1 MLGSIFS
8 LVGTSLIII
17 LSFKLT
23 ILSRITDIAGVLG
36 RVKAGDLTAR
46 TSRGI
51 SEDEIGDLQL
61 GVNTMVSALEQRI
74 EERKA
79 AEETLKEYS
88 ERLEDMVKERTQE
101 LQDAQQELV
110 RKEELAT
117 LGQLAGG
124 VAHELR
130 NPLGAVKNAAYFLN
144 MVLEEPDPDVKTAL
158 EIMDKEIGTSEKII
172 SSLLDFAHSKPP
184 FQRQVDVK
192 HLVHEALSRAAVPDN
207 VAVTTQLDEAL
218 PTILADPDQLGQVF
232 DNIILNAIQAMTLP
246 SPPSTSSGRPPSTS
260 SGRPPSTSSGR
271 GTGTPEGGQLNIQT
285 LTSSVEPSLVS
296 SSKWVAVSFSDT
308 GVGIPPENLDKLF
321 EPLFTTKAKGIGL
334 GLALVKGLVEGHGG
348 RIEIKSV
355 QGQGST
361 FTVKLPKGATGGK
374 AA

>member
-1 MLGSIFS
+1 VLGSIFS